1 MLMESFFSTDTII
14 KLIGIIASIIA
25 LRKGVLDNSIGKRSQ
40 HKEEYELSKKFI
52 AELFTD
58 DQTENKKE
66 PHPFIIEKGYQAISG
81 ERLSHKEIKALLRF
95 PCPSLAL
102 RAFYRAGDLIE
113 LNKDDVF
120 EYKKKYQSKKSRK
133 RYKIWYYCAYFFYA
147 IIAIFPFLFT
157 VLFKI
162 SITDLESI
170 IKFLIFIGMFVFLAI
185 SQLWQSVKMEFA
197 DDIMEEQAKLESAQ
211 PATEHTEQSKPLPG
225 PDQEKTS

>member
-1 MLMESFFSTDTII
+1 MESFFTIDNI
-14 KLIGIIASIIA
+14 LKIVGVFASIIA
-25 LRKGVLDNSIGKRSQ
+25 LRKCVLDNSIGKRSQ

-81 ERLSHKEIKALLRF
+81 ERLSHKEIKALLHF
-95 PCPSLAL
+95 PCPSRAL
-102 RAFYRAGDLIE
+102 KAFYRAGDFIE
-113 LNKDDVF
+113 LKKDESF
-120 EYKKKYQSKKSRK
+120 EYIKKYQSKKSRK

-147 IIAIFPFLFT
+147 IIAIFPFVFT
-157 VLFKI
+157 ALFKI
-162 SITDLESI
+162 PVTTDLESI

-197 DDIMEEQAKLESAQ
+197 DYIMEEQAKLESIP
-211 PATEHTEQSKPLPG
+211 PAP
-225 PDQEKTS
+225 